1 MTFGDTMSYQALTYK
16 LTSLK
21 RRLKAAKESFLSP
34 ECSAE
39 IDPNKTIKPLDIQP
53 DIQLV
58 KPGQL
63 LEGKTILLTGAGQ
76 NIGRSIAIEC
86 VQQGA
91 IVYYLEKDAILAQ
104 QTEQILSEL
113 GNVGR
118 GFVCDITCRQEVDK
132 ALTLMKEMNV
142 KLDVLVNN
150 VGIHLPTSIYE
161 LDLQKWEKSYQTNV
175 FSAVYLTHVVSQT
188 MVQQKVT
195 GNFIFL
201 SSIHQKIPIGCAGYS
216 SSKAAIG
223 MMIEELAIELAPFGI
238 RVNGIAPGWTGVD
251 EEGHPYPDRR
261 GHLHQ
266 TSIPPQYIGRAA
278 VYLASD
284 YYSQYTT
291 GTVLKV
297 DSGLSLMH
305 RAVPMPQGGRS

>member
-1 MTFGDTMSYQALTYK
+1 MLYQSLTCK
-16 LTSLK
+16 LKSLK
-21 RRLKAAKESFLSP
+21 RRLNAAKISFLLP
-34 ECSAE
+34 ESS
-39 IDPNKTIKPLDIQP
+39 IGINLDKILKPLDIQP

-63 LEGKTILLTGAGQ
+63 LEGKTILVTGAGK
-76 NIGRSIAIEC
+76 NIGRSIALEC

-91 IVYYLEKDAILAQ
+91 IVYCLEKDAILARNIEK
-104 QTEQILSEL
+104 TLGEL
-113 GNVGR
+113 GNLGQV
-118 GFVCDITCRQEVDK
+118 FVCDITCHKQVDET
-132 ALTLMKEMNV
+132 LTLIKELQV
-142 KLDVLVNN
+142 KIDILVNN
-150 VGIHLPTSIYE
+150 VGIHLPTSIYQF
-161 LDLQKWEKSYQTNV
+161 DLQKWEKTYQTNL
-175 FSAVYLTHVVSQT
+175 FSSVYLTHVVIQT
-188 MVQQKVT
+188 MIEQNIK

-201 SSIHQKIPIGCAGYS
+201 SSIHQETPIGCAGYS

-223 MMIEELAIELAPFGI
+223 MIIEELAIELAPFGI

-251 EEGHPYPDRR
+251 EDGHPYSDRR

-305 RAVPMPQGGRS
+305 RTVPIPQGGRS

>member
-1 MTFGDTMSYQALTYK
+1 MLFKSLSYK
-16 LTSLK
+16 LKSLK
-21 RRLKAAKESFLSP
+21 HRFKAAKKSFLLP
-34 ECSAE
+34 ECSTGLNPDQ
-39 IDPNKTIKPLDIQP
+39 IPKSLDIQP

-63 LEGKTILLTGAGQ
+63 LEGKTILVTGAGQ

-91 IVYYLEKDAILAQ
+91 IVFCLEKDAILAQ
-104 QTEQILSEL
+104 KIEKILGEM
-113 GNVGR
+113 GNIGKVL
-118 GFVCDITCRQEVDK
+118 VCDITCHQQVDE
-132 ALTLMKEMNV
+132 TLNLIKEMQV
-142 KLDVLVNN
+142 KIDILVNN
-150 VGIHLPTSIYE
+150 VGIHLPTSIYQ
-161 LDLQKWEKSYQTNV
+161 LDLQKWEKTYQTNL
-175 FSAVYLTHVVSQT
+175 FSSIYLSHLVIQT
-188 MVQQKVT
+188 MIEQNIK

-201 SSIHQKIPIGCAGYS
+201 SSIHQEIPIGCTGYS

-251 EEGHPYPDRR
+251 EDGHPYPDRR

-305 RAVPMPQGGRS
+305 RTVPIPQGGRS

>member
-1 MTFGDTMSYQALTYK
+1 MDTSLIYK
-16 LTSLK
+16 LKSLK
-21 RRLKAAKESFLSP
+21 RRLKAAEKSFLSP
-34 ECSAE
+34 EYSAA
-39 IDPNKTIKPLDIQP
+39 INPHQIPKPMDIQP

-63 LEGKTILLTGAGQ
+63 LEGKSILVTGAGQ

-91 IVYYLEKDAILAQ
+91 IVHYLEKDDLLAQ
-104 QTEQILSEL
+104 QIEKTLKDF

-118 GFVCDITCRQEVDK
+118 GFVCDINSQQAVDEI
-132 ALTLMKEMNV
+132 LILMEEDQ
-142 KLDVLVNN
+142 LRIDVLVNN
-150 VGIHLPTSIYE
+150 VGIHLPTSICQF
-161 LDLQKWEKSYQTNV
+161 DLQEWQKTYQTNV
-175 FSAVYLTHVVSQT
+175 FSSAYLTHKVSQA
-188 MVQQKVT
+188 MIQQKVN

-201 SSIHQKIPIGCAGYS
+201 SSIHQTIPIGCAGYS

-223 MMIEELAIELAPFGI
+223 MMIQEMAIELAPFGI
-238 RVNGIAPGWTGVD
+238 RVNGIAPGWTGLD
-251 EEGHPYPDRR
+251 EEGHPYPDQR

-284 YYSQYTT
+284 YCSQYTT

-305 RAVPMPQGGRS
+305 RTVPIPQGGRS